1 MSHQYSCS
9 YDTVTVTL
17 TVSDQYGLSDTESMT
32 AIVDEETEE
41 RSSTNNPPSA
51 DFTTECN
58 GLACTFTS
66 TSTDDAGIE
75 SYLWIQVGD
84 P

>member
-1 MSHQYSCS
+1 
-9 YDTVTVTL
+9 
-17 TVSDQYGLSDTESMT
+17 MT